1 MASSFL
7 RLGVSQR
14 RRRHQFPNQKP
25 KLTKHSRQA
34 LNHQLVRLA
43 IPAKALKRRQMM
55 NYFHEKE
62 IAKLSSHV
70 HEVLGDRLN
79 TFYRQRFVALD
90 KYLEG
95 LLKNHDGCADSISD
109 AEIEGA
115 FEMVTEHLFPYSADE
130 MEKIMA
136 LLEAREEPEAGV

>member
-1 MASSFL
+1 
-7 RLGVSQR
+7 
-14 RRRHQFPNQKP
+14 
-25 KLTKHSRQA
+25 
-34 LNHQLVRLA
+34 
-43 IPAKALKRRQMM
+43 M
-55 NYFHEKE
+55 NNLHEKK

-115 FEMVTEHLFPYSADE
+115 FEIVWLLFLIWTYSHKNE
-130 MEKIMA
+130 ISLKI
-136 LLEAREEPEAGV
+136 LT

>member
-1 MASSFL
+1 
-7 RLGVSQR
+7 
-14 RRRHQFPNQKP
+14 
-25 KLTKHSRQA
+25 
-34 LNHQLVRLA
+34 
-43 IPAKALKRRQMM
+43 M

-130 MEKIMA
+130 MEQIMA
-136 LLEAREEPEAGV
+136 LLEAREESEAGV